1 MRVGRK
7 DLKIVSSCQLVIFR
21 DFYVQFKM
29 VLYYF
34 NFLIFLMGVMLLYIS
49 EGSCMFLKVIF
60 PQLGTA
66 CLLFSLSFHPSEKP
80 TMGFNSCFSER
91 KKIGRIGI
99 NKAS

>member
-34 NFLIFLMGVMLLYIS
+34 NFLIFLMGIMLLYIS
-49 EGSCMFLKVIF
+49 EARRIFL
-60 PQLGTA
+60 
-66 CLLFSLSFHPSEKP
+66 
-80 TMGFNSCFSER
+80 
-91 KKIGRIGI
+91 
-99 NKAS
+99 

>member
-34 NFLIFLMGVMLLYIS
+34 NFLIFLMGIMLLYIS
-49 EGSCMFLKVIF
+49 EARRIFLKIIF
-60 PQLGTA
+60 SQLGTV
-66 CLLFSLSFHPSEKP
+66 CLFFSPSPQPSK
-80 TMGFNSCFSER
+80 
-91 KKIGRIGI
+91 
-99 NKAS
+99 

>member
-34 NFLIFLMGVMLLYIS
+34 NFLIFLMGIMLLYIS
-49 EGSCMFLKVIF
+49 EARRMFLKIIF
-60 PQLGTA
+60 H
-66 CLLFSLSFHPSEKP
+66 S
-80 TMGFNSCFSER
+80 
-91 KKIGRIGI
+91 
-99 NKAS
+99 

>member
-34 NFLIFLMGVMLLYIS
+34 NFLIFLMGIMLLYIS
-49 EGSCMFLKVIF
+49 EGNRMFLKVIF
-60 PQLGTA
+60 PQLGIV
-66 CLLFSLSFHPSEKP
+66 CLLFSLSFHPSE
-80 TMGFNSCFSER
+80 
-91 KKIGRIGI
+91 
-99 NKAS
+99 

>member
-34 NFLIFLMGVMLLYIS
+34 NFLIFLMGIMLLYIS
-49 EGSCMFLKVIF
+49 EARRIFLKIIF
-60 PQLGTA
+60 SQLGTA
-66 CLLFSLSFHPSEKP
+66 CLFFSPSPQPSK
-80 TMGFNSCFSER
+80 
-91 KKIGRIGI
+91 
-99 NKAS
+99 

>member
-34 NFLIFLMGVMLLYIS
+34 NFLLFLMGIMLLYIL
-49 EGSCMFLKVIF
+49 EARRMFLKIIS
-60 PQLGTA
+60 PQLGTV
-66 CLLFSLSFHPSEKP
+66 CLFFSLSPQLSISNLQWDLIHLSQ
-80 TMGFNSCFSER
+80 R
-91 KKIGRIGI
+91 V
-99 NKAS
+99 